1 MAHVPAATGPLDL
14 EVLDAWRQFT
24 TPFVE
29 AFPDLRLTVEDIRCR
44 GEHGGR
50 ACGLPRHPP
59 RRVPTGK
66 EVAFSSMV
74 FNHIVDGRV
83 EENWVAIDLLRLMG
97 QLGATLLRTHP
108 GRHNPYDHPEST
120 ACRKNAQYALP
131 YR

>member
-1 MAHVPAATGPLDL
+1 MPGGSSPPPSWRRFPTFGSRWRTFVAEGNTVAAR
-14 EVLDAWRQFT
+14 V
-24 TPFVE
+24 
-29 AFPDLRLTVEDIRCR
+29 AFR
-44 GEHGGR
+44 GTHLGEFQGI
-50 ACGLPRHPP
+50 P
-59 RRVPTGK
+59 PTGK

-120 ACRKNAQYALP
+120 ACRKNAQYVLP